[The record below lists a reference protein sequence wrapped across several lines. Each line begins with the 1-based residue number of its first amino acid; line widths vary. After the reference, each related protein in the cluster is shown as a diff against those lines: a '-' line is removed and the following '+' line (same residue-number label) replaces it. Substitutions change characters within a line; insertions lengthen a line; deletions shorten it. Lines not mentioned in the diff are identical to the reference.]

1 MRVARCSLP
10 LLLLALSACG
20 ARGCS
25 AEQPLQEAKQP
36 LQEAKEPAK
45 ESPPPLPAPRPSSA
59 WWNGAVFY
67 EVFVRS
73 FQDANGD
80 GKGDIAGLISRLDYL
95 NDGDP
100 ATAGDLGVD
109 ALWLMPVFE
118 SPSYHGYDVTN
129 YERINPDYGSLS
141 DFDRLLV
148 EAHKRGLR
156 VIVDLVV
163 NHTSVTHPWFV
174 DATSSPAASHRDWY
188 VWSNTKLGWKQP
200 FGAGAPTWHERG
212 GAYYYGLF
220 WEGMPDLNLR
230 TKAVREEIARIA
242 GLWLQRGVDG
252 FRLDAARF
260 LVEHNEVPALQA
272 DAPETHAFWKEFAA
286 HVRSLRQDAALV
298 GECWADTSTIA
309 SYYGS
314 SALVPGGDEL
324 PMSFNFPLAESIIGG
339 IKAGDGARIART
351 LAEMKESYPPGATD
365 APFLSN
371 HDRPRVG
378 SQMNKVEGRLR
389 SAAAVLLTL
398 PGSPFVYYGEEVGMA
413 SGTTGN
419 DEAFR
424 TPMPWNAEKRGG
436 FTAGAPWQPLAP
448 GRETEN
454 VAREAADPGSLLSRY
469 RALIRVRKASAAL
482 GRGAIE
488 VLTPT
493 SGPVPTLAF
502 LRTEGAERVLVIH
515 NLSDS
520 GAVGGP
526 YPVESAS
533 PTVLFADPKVGA
545 LERASGG
552 ARVALPPYGTGIWR
566 L

>member
-1 MRVARCSLP
+1 MRSLRLSLP

-20 ARGCS
+20 ARGCGAEPPPAPKPS
-25 AEQPLQEAKQP
+25 AEA
-36 LQEAKEPAK
+36 
-45 ESPPPLPAPRPSSA
+45 PPPPAPVARPSAA
-59 WWNGAVFY
+59 WWSGAVFY

-100 ATAGDLGVD
+100 KTTGDLGVD

-118 SPSYHGYDVTN
+118 SPSYHGYDVTS
-129 YERINPDYGSLS
+129 YERINPDYGGLA
-141 DFDRLLV
+141 DLDRLLA

-163 NHTSVTHPWFV
+163 NHTGVTHPWFV
-174 DATSSPAASHRDWY
+174 DAASSPSSPRRDWY
-188 VWSNTKLGWKQP
+188 VWSDTKLAWRQP
-200 FGAGAPTWHERG
+200 FGASAPTWHERG

-220 WEGMPDLNLR
+220 SDGMPDLNLR
-230 TKAVREEIARIA
+230 TPAVREEIKRIA
-242 GLWLQRGVDG
+242 GSWLQRGVDG

-286 HVRSLRQDAALV
+286 HVRALREDAILV
-298 GECWADTSTIA
+298 GECWADTSTIG
-309 SYYGS
+309 SYYG
-314 SALVPGGDEL
+314 AAGDTNLPGGDEL
-324 PMSFNFPLAESIIGG
+324 PMSFNFPLAERILEGV
-339 IKAGDGARIART
+339 KAGDGARIART

-365 APFLSN
+365 APFLTN
-371 HDRPRVG
+371 HDRPRAAT
-378 SQMNKVEGRLR
+378 QLNKVEGRLR
-389 SAAAVLLTL
+389 SAAALLLTL
-398 PGSPFVYYGEEVGMA
+398 PGSPFIYYGEEVGLA
-413 SGTTGN
+413 NGTTGS

-424 TPMPWNAEKRGG
+424 TPMPWDARKGGG
-436 FTAGAPWQPLAP
+436 FTTGVPWEAFAPD
-448 GRETEN
+448 REKAN
-454 VAREAADPGSLLSRY
+454 VAAQTADPGSLLSRY
-469 RALIRVRKASAAL
+469 RALIRVRKLSAAL
-482 GRGAIE
+482 RRGAIE

-493 SGPVPTLAF
+493 SGVAPTLAF

-520 GAVGGP
+520 DAAGGP

-533 PTVLFADPKVGA
+533 PTVLFADPPAAA
-545 LERASGG
+545 LERASGSVR
-552 ARVALPPYGTGIWR
+552 ASLPPYGTGIWR